1 MTGKTLPVTGNSIN
15 EIPKTLRKITG
26 RLTRS
31 SPAGVLFCI
40 YTDISTEF
48 NLYVNCSCKFCFA
61 FCLFLFPFQQLI
73 LELRELLTTQTSN
86 LVSLQT
92 LHALEQ
98 GTELLL
104 LKAVK
109 DPDHMLKARGAAS
122 AHSFQRN
129 SQNVL
134 LPCRT
139 TSEWN
144 LH

>member
-48 NLYVNCSCKFCFA
+48 NLYVNCSWKFCFA
-61 FCLFLFPFQQLI
+61 SCLFLFPFQQLI

-92 LHALEQ
+92 CSRTRYWVTPTKSCERSWPYAQ
-98 GTELLL
+98 
-104 LKAVK
+104 
-109 DPDHMLKARGAAS
+109 S
-122 AHSFQRN
+122 QR
-129 SQNVL
+129 S
-134 LPCRT
+134 CRCPFISEEFSKCS
-139 TSEWN
+139 TSMSNYQWVEPP
-144 LH
+144 LI